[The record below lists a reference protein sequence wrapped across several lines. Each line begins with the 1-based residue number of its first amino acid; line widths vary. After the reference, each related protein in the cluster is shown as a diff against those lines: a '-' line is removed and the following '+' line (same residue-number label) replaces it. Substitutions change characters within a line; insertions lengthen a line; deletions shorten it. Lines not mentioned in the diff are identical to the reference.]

1 MRVREGLG
9 VRVKTKTTES
19 QDNYMTG
26 ASHMGDLV
34 CVQMFRQ
41 ELKTE

>member
-9 VRVKTKTTES
+9 VRVKTKTMES
-19 QDNYMTG
+19 QDNYMTCAG
-26 ASHMGDLV
+26 HMGDLV